1 MLQLKSLTIS
11 EISHQ
16 LGFSSTSYFI
26 KCFRDQFGYPPGE
39 MAKKHQNTRQSAKPS
54 QKHQLAAI
62 MFTDIEGYTAL
73 MQQDEAKAL
82 ETRNRHRT
90 VFEAATAKNNGK
102 ILQYYGDG
110 TLSTFSSAIDAVR
123 CGIELQLSFGEEPK
137 IPVRV
142 GIHTGDILFSDDG
155 IVGDGVN
162 VASRIESLAV
172 AQSVFIS
179 EKVYD
184 EVKNQVGIET
194 TSMGVFELKNVDKPI
209 EVFAITNP
217 GLTVPLK
224 NQVSGKVKDAR
235 QQEEIQT
242 NAKDKKAG
250 LKWMLLPLAV
260 VVLGFVLYFS
270 DSIKNVFPDSSFSD
284 THGQKISIAVLP
296 FINDSSDSSNV
307 YLINGLMESTL
318 TNLQQIKD
326 LRVLSRTSVEKYR
339 RNPKSTPEIAKEL
352 DVIYL
357 IEGSGQ
363 KIGDQIM
370 LHIQLI
376 DARIDQHIWSGQYT
390 RKATDIFALQQ
401 EIAKNITN
409 QIEVIITP
417 EEEKRINTTSTDD
430 PVAYDYLLKGLD
442 LLNTRIPENLLKS
455 ITYFKMA
462 IEQDPDFAR
471 AYAAITMAYYFLDSY
486 QIEKKYTEQIN
497 YFADQAMLNDSELPQ
512 SLIAKGLY
520 YMSTKEY
527 DMSVSFFEKAL
538 EFNPNYDLVFIF
550 LVDLYVNYIPNT
562 EKYLEYALKGLEI
575 DALAYDSSAMS
586 ISYLHISNAFVQ
598 SGFVEEAV
606 KYIDVSIAYD
616 PNNLYS
622 KYTKAYILFAR
633 NRDLKQTL
641 DLLLDALKKDTT
653 RIDIMQEVGKIYYY
667 MRDYKNAYKYYKQF
681 IDIKEVLKL
690 SIYQSENAKIAL
702 VWREMGLTDQANKFI
717 SQYREYAENDQS
729 VYQQMSLSIYHAYN
743 GNTDKA
749 LEHLELFSKQEN
761 YFYWTLLFT
770 PIDPLVDSIKET
782 SEFKKIMK
790 DIENNFNE
798 YHKEMRRSLQQKGV
812 I

>member
-1 MLQLKSLTIS
+1 
-11 EISHQ
+11 
-16 LGFSSTSYFI
+16 
-26 KCFRDQFGYPPGE
+26 
-39 MAKKHQNTRQSAKPS
+39 
-54 QKHQLAAI
+54 
-62 MFTDIEGYTAL
+62 
-73 MQQDEAKAL
+73 
-82 ETRNRHRT
+82 
-90 VFEAATAKNNGK
+90 
-102 ILQYYGDG
+102 
-110 TLSTFSSAIDAVR
+110 
-123 CGIELQLSFGEEPK
+123 
-137 IPVRV
+137 
-142 GIHTGDILFSDDG
+142 
-155 IVGDGVN
+155 
-162 VASRIESLAV
+162 
-172 AQSVFIS
+172 
-179 EKVYD
+179 
-184 EVKNQVGIET
+184 
-194 TSMGVFELKNVDKPI
+194 
-209 EVFAITNP
+209 
-217 GLTVPLK
+217 
-224 NQVSGKVKDAR
+224 
-235 QQEEIQT
+235 
-242 NAKDKKAG
+242 
-250 LKWMLLPLAV
+250 
-260 VVLGFVLYFS
+260 
-270 DSIKNVFPDSSFSD
+270 
-284 THGQKISIAVLP
+284 
-296 FINDSSDSSNV
+296 
-307 YLINGLMESTL
+307 
-318 TNLQQIKD
+318 
-326 LRVLSRTSVEKYR
+326 
-339 RNPKSTPEIAKEL
+339 
-352 DVIYL
+352 
-357 IEGSGQ
+357 
-363 KIGDQIM
+363 
-370 LHIQLI
+370 
-376 DARIDQHIWSGQYT
+376 
-390 RKATDIFALQQ
+390 
-401 EIAKNITN
+401 
-409 QIEVIITP
+409 
-417 EEEKRINTTSTDD
+417 
-430 PVAYDYLLKGLD
+430 
-442 LLNTRIPENLLKS
+442 
-455 ITYFKMA
+455 
-462 IEQDPDFAR
+462 
-471 AYAAITMAYYFLDSY
+471 MAYYFLDSY

-681 IDIKEVLKL
+681 IDIKDALKL
-690 SIYQSENAKIAL
+690 NIYQSENAKIAL